1 MKNVRRRP
9 TGAVVGV
16 LMLALVL
23 IAAGCGSS
31 SKKSSNSN
39 GSGTTSPPARIDSM
53 FVFGGPPECQERP
66 LCLGDESQ
74 KLYGLKFKEV
84 KKLDVGGPVTSKA
97 LKDGDIQVG
106 ELFTGSSVIDPDFVL
121 LKDDK
126 GLQPADNPF
135 PLIRESKATD
145 DVKRIVDGVSA
156 KLTLEAYNKM
166 STSIDA
172 DKIDPKDA
180 AESFLKDNGL
190 DSKGSTGNGQK
201 LTIGAKNL
209 SGARAVS
216 EAYALALENNGY
228 DVSFKDNIG
237 ATEVIYGLAKN
248 GDIDLYAEFTG
259 TLLTTIFKKTAS
271 PDGDKTY
278 SEVQNALKGTGLVAG
293 ARSEA
298 QDVNGFYV
306 TKETAD
312 KYSLVNM
319 SDLTKTT
326 TAGTP

>member
-9 TGAVVGV
+9 TGAVAGV
-16 LMLALVL
+16 FMLALVL

-31 SKKSSNSN
+31 SKTSNGS
-39 GSGTTSPPARIDSM
+39 GSGTTSPPARVDSM

-66 LCLGDESQ
+66 LCLGTTEDQ
-74 KLYGLKFKEV
+74 LYGLKFKEV

-135 PLIRESKATD
+135 ALIRESKASD
-145 DVKRIVDGVSA
+145 DVKRIVEAVSS

-172 DKIDPKDA
+172 DKIDPKEA
-180 AESFLKDNGL
+180 AQTFLKENGL
-190 DSKGSTGNGQK
+190 DSKGTSGNGQK
-201 LTIGAKNL
+201 ITVGAKNL

-228 DVSFKDNIG
+228 NVSFKDNIG

-248 GDIDLYAEFTG
+248 GDIDLYAEYTG
-259 TLLTTIFKKTAS
+259 TLLSTIFKKTPS
-271 PDGDKTY
+271 GDSAKTY
-278 SEVQNALKGTGLVAG
+278 SEVQDALNGTGLVSTTPG
-293 ARSEA
+293 EA

-312 KYSLVNM
+312 KYGLVTM

-326 TAGTP
+326 TAGAP

>member
-9 TGAVVGV
+9 TGAVAGV
-16 LMLALVL
+16 FMLALVL

-31 SKKSSNSN
+31 SKKSSGSN
-39 GSGTTSPPARIDSM
+39 GGTSAPARVDSM

-66 LCLGDESQ
+66 LCLGTTSQ
-74 KLYGLKFKEV
+74 RLYGLKFKEV

-135 PLIRESKATD
+135 ALIRESKASN
-145 DVKRIVDGVSA
+145 DVKRIVEAVSA

-172 DKIDPKDA
+172 DKIDPKEA
-180 AESFLKDNGL
+180 AQTFLKENGL
-190 DSKGSTGNGQK
+190 DTKGTTGNGQRI
-201 LTIGAKNL
+201 TVGAKNL

-228 DVSFKDNIG
+228 KVSFKDNIG
-237 ATEVIYGLAKN
+237 ATEVIYGLVKN
-248 GDIDLYAEFTG
+248 GDIDLYGEFTG
-259 TLLTTIFKKTAS
+259 TLVSTIFKKTPSADS
-271 PDGDKTY
+271 AKTY
-278 SEVQNALKGTGLVAG
+278 SQVQDALKGTGLVATTPG
-293 ARSEA
+293 EA

-312 KYSLVNM
+312 KYGLVNM

-326 TAGTP
+326 TAGAP